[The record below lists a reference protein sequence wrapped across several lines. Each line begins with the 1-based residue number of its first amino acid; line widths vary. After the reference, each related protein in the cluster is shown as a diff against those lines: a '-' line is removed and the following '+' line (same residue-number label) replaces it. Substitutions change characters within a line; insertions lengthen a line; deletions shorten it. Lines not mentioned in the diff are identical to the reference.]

1 MKIIHLTLL
10 SLICSLSLCFGQAA
24 SDAAIAPEAVN
35 QNQSD
40 EAPVPSGKN
49 GSAEASEAVLSTPSE
64 TVTAPGASAEEQQA
78 ATAVTQETAVDTTSK
93 KQESASAVVEESEE
107 ELILDGGEE
116 SLIPAAGA
124 STPQTTQSSDS
135 SSATQTSASAQQG
148 GGDVN
153 GPADSLSTAQK
164 AANVINYPVS
174 PIPAIPE
181 EPAKPAIIEQTRS
194 INFAKNYSEYRS
206 PKMAFLL
213 SLLVPGVGQ
222 AYAHKK
228 IKTGIFGAVEVGLIT
243 AGSIVGVKGSR
254 KWDDARDF
262 ANDHWHI
269 DTFMTYYNTLEQNN
283 ENAIE
288 EIFEGSYV
296 SVDTFQME
304 AHNRSQEFYNY
315 IKYKDSPF
323 IQGWDDVNPRFDENF
338 EIINRDN
345 SVVFYKNA
353 DSAYLV
359 FYVDDNGDTSR
370 AYYGFSKYQDE
381 YNKLRS
387 RSNQLFGTSK
397 TLFTLLIINHL
408 ASAFDA
414 MITAKAFNDAL
425 LGKTSLWQRF
435 NIREATVST
444 PCGVAN
450 GLALEVRF

>member
-1 MKIIHLTLL
+1 MKAIHLTLL
-10 SLICSLSLCFGQAA
+10 SLICSLSLCFGQAV
-24 SDAAIAPEAVN
+24 SDTATAPQQTVD

-40 EAPVPSGKN
+40 DASEPSGES
-49 GSAEASEAVLSTPSE
+49 GSVEASGAALPTTSE
-64 TVTAPGASAEEQQA
+64 TVTGEGASASDS
-78 ATAVTQETAVDTTSK
+78 AVTQEKVIDAESE
-93 KQESASAVVEESEE
+93 KQESASTVVEESEE

-116 SLIPAAGA
+116 SLIPAAGTGAPQKALA
-124 STPQTTQSSDS
+124 SDT
-135 SSATQTSASAQQG
+135 SAVAQTSVSAEQG
-148 GGDVN
+148 GGDDK
-153 GPADSLSTAQK
+153 GAADSLSTAQK

-174 PIPAIPE
+174 PIPAISE

-206 PKMAFLL
+206 PKMAFLF

-228 IKTGIFGAVEVGLIT
+228 LKAGLFGAVEVGLIT

-262 ANDHWHI
+262 ADDHWHI

-283 ENAIE
+283 EGAIE

-304 AHNRSQEFYNY
+304 AQKRSQEFYNY

-338 EIINRDN
+338 EIITRDN
-345 SVVFYKNA
+345 GVVFYKNA

-381 YNKLRS
+381 YNRLRS
-387 RSNQLFGTSK
+387 RSNQHFKASK